1 MALHGTPGRDY
12 AGLLPTFG
20 RVRRL
25 IRAAALADARFATLV
40 LLASLPVSAGIAA
53 LLVPALSVPGRI
65 LSREMTWDF
74 LFNLAGAWH
83 LRFGHVAHVDFHSAV
98 GELNFLLTRIG
109 FDVVGPTPLAF
120 LFGVVVV
127 ALVLFALA
135 CWVAWRRLPLAPG
148 VLFVAFT
155 SLLVLMPANVGDMP
169 TDFSFAMSYNRYC
182 WSAIGIL
189 ALILFVPPRNDRP
202 GETGDLAAGGVL
214 LAAMFYL
221 KVTYFVA
228 GLAALGLAL
237 AIFPHVR
244 RYGAAWIAIGGLAIV
259 NALAPY
265 NHAYLLDIWG
275 AAQAGGVRTGLA
287 RHINSFFANA
297 EGYAPYVAALLV
309 ASVMALRGAA
319 PLRLAVA
326 TGFIIAIMLALL
338 SQNAQ
343 LRGTPLGIVIAFLFY
358 DQLRGMA
365 RARRSRPLLAPALLA
380 LMIFPLFSIGV
391 SSVSLVAYAA
401 KARSSERLLVVERT
415 QLKGLAVWAEDGALL
430 SAFANGQIN
439 YRLLN
444 SARHVGTRYELSPAE
459 YVETIMEAAAVLQ
472 DGRHSPGGVVLLD
485 QVNPLPFMLGI
496 EPPRGGNLWSGS
508 GELVLEPATVFAQ
521 ADHVLIPKFS
531 TYSDATDAQV
541 SMSRAYVATEFPHRE
556 ETESWIILSRRGTV
570 RGTNE
575 FLAVSPVASEP

>member
-1 MALHGTPGRDY
+1 MALLGTTGRDVT
-12 AGLLPTFG
+12 GPLPRFARLRG
-20 RVRRL
+20 L
-25 IRAAALADARFATLV
+25 IRAAALADARFAVLV
-40 LLASLPVSAGIAA
+40 LLAGLPLLAGIAA
-53 LLVPALSVPGRI
+53 LLMPGRI

-74 LFNLAGAWH
+74 MFNLAGAWH

-98 GELNFLLTRIG
+98 GELNFLLTRLG
-109 FDVVGPTPLAF
+109 FDVVGPRPIAF
-120 LFGVVVV
+120 LFGVIAV
-127 ALVLFALA
+127 AFVQFVLA
-135 CWVAWRRLPLAPG
+135 CWVAWRRLPLAPA

-182 WSAIGIL
+182 WSAISIL
-189 ALILFVPPRNDRP
+189 ALILFVPPRNERP
-202 GETGDLAAGGVL
+202 GEAGDLAAGGIL

-244 RYGAAWIAIGGLAIV
+244 RCGAAWIAIGGLAIA
-259 NALAPY
+259 NALAPHS
-265 NHAYLLDIWG
+265 HAYLLDIWG

-309 ASVMALRGAA
+309 AGVMALRGAA
-319 PLRLAVA
+319 PVRLAVA
-326 TGFIIAIMLALL
+326 TGFIIATMLALL

-358 DQLRGMA
+358 DQLRLQA
-365 RARRSRPLLAPALLA
+365 RERRSRPLLTPALLA

-391 SSVSLVAYAA
+391 SSVSLAAYVA
-401 KARSSERLLVVERT
+401 KALGNERLFVVERT
-415 QLKGLAVWAEDGALL
+415 QLKGLAVRAEDGALL
-430 SAFANGQIN
+430 TAFTSGQVN

-444 SARHVGTRYELSPAE
+444 SARHVGARYELSPAE
-459 YVETIMEAAAVLQ
+459 YVETILEAAAVLQ
-472 DGRHSPGGVVLLD
+472 DGRHAPGGVVVLD

-496 EPPRGGNLWSGS
+496 EPARGGNLWSGS
-508 GELVLEPATVFAQ
+508 GELVLTPATIFAQ
-521 ADHVLIPKFS
+521 AVHVLIPKFP

-541 SMSRAYVATEFPHRE
+541 SVSRAYVAAHFPHRE
-556 ETESWIILSRRGTV
+556 ETESWIILSRRGAV
-570 RGTNE
+570 RDTGE
-575 FLAVSPVASEP
+575 LPPVAPLASQP